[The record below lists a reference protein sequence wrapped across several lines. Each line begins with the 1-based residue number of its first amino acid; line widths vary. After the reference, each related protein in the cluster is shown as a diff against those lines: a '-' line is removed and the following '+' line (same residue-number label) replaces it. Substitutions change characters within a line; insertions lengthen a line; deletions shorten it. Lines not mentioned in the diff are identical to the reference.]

1 MMMASD
7 YSQSSSQRTLGP
19 ILILLSVQCSNVKM
33 GPSVRWDGGCSFR
46 CHGMFNA

>member
-1 MMMASD
+1 MMRASD

-19 ILILLSVQCSNVKM
+19 ILILLFVQCSKVKM
-33 GPSVRWDGGCSFR
+33 DPSERWDDGSRFH